1 MSHRS
6 IVFLVASCLV
16 ACSSSDSASSS
27 DTGNSDASAGTDGA
41 AKVDGG
47 IAPVDGSSA
56 QTDGA
61 ARTDA
66 PATNDGG
73 EALSLS
79 FAFIGCNRISKAD
92 WNPQTNPSAANVAQL
107 TQTLTDVA
115 ALPDA
120 PKFLFFTGDL
130 VLGLVQ
136 DTTILKGQ
144 LDGWAALY
152 KAHPVAA
159 KVALVPLVGNH
170 EMLYKTQING
180 AKAELSNPAADAVWA
195 QWLTGSGFATHAGN
209 GPTNAGAN
217 ADALQDDQS
226 KLSYS
231 FDEGGA
237 HFVVLNTDTWTT
249 TADPATQST
258 QIGWIALQWLRAD
271 LAAAQASAQTAS
283 IFVFGHKPIVNPTG
297 NATADGAINPALTA
311 GIEAAIDG
319 TPKVKGFFGA
329 HAHEWDAH
337 TLPGTRGVYQIVAGN
352 GGSALETGWTANPPY
367 YGFTVARVYTSGRV
381 GIVSYRRPVP
391 SPYNATTTTAAQPEA
406 EMTIA
411 P

>member
-1 MSHRS
+1 MIDGLLRFVERASHRREPERGERANSGRVSHRS
-6 IVFLVASCLV
+6 IVFLVASTLV
-16 ACSSSDSASSS
+16 SCSSSDSASSNA
-27 DTGNSDASAGTDGA
+27 TGASDASAGTEAGA
-41 AKVDGG
+41 RADSG

-56 QTDGA
+56 QNDGA
-61 ARTDA
+61 ARPDASATTDSG
-66 PATNDGG
+66 DGL
-73 EALSLS
+73 ALS
-79 FAFIGCNRISKAD
+79 FAFVGCNRISKAD

-107 TQTLTDVA
+107 EQTLTDVA
-115 ALPDA
+115 ALADA
-120 PKFLFFTGDL
+120 PTFLFLTGDL

-136 DTTILKGQ
+136 DTTVLKGQ
-144 LDGWAALY
+144 LDGWAQLY

-170 EMLYKTQING
+170 EMLYKVTTSGTKI
-180 AKAELSNPAADAVWA
+180 ELSNPAADAVWT
-195 QWLTGSGFATHAGN
+195 QWLTGNGFATHAGN

-231 FDEGGA
+231 FDEGRA
-237 HFVVLNTDTWTT
+237 HFIVLNTDTWTT
-249 TADPATQST
+249 TADSATQST

-319 TPKVKGFFGA
+319 TPKV
-329 HAHEWDAH
+329 
-337 TLPGTRGVYQIVAGN
+337 
-352 GGSALETGWTANPPY
+352 
-367 YGFTVARVYTSGRV
+367 
-381 GIVSYRRPVP
+381 
-391 SPYNATTTTAAQPEA
+391 
-406 EMTIA
+406 
-411 P
+411 